1 MAKYIP
7 GDTYCMKNCHRS
19 KFVYFVRYV
28 ERVCQSDNITNVQ
41 DAEFAKKRLQNLSN
55 PIVEI
60 KMEAEFPI
68 WGWSDPYT
76 LMSNNVVMT
85 SQWT

>member
-1 MAKYIP
+1 M
-7 GDTYCMKNCHRS
+7 
-19 KFVYFVRYV
+19 
-28 ERVCQSDNITNVQ
+28 Q
-41 DAEFAKKRLQNLSN
+41 LQNLSN

-60 KMEAEFPI
+60 KMEAKFPI

-85 SQWT
+85 GHRLERDHGDRHRARRDPISAWSLVLTCYRPFKSRRRKK